1 MRNVNK
7 QQTNPISVPRSNRNH
22 QLSTLTSGPAG
33 KVIPLAAIPLL
44 REDAAR
50 GLVKVGVE
58 MLETHELIAN
68 KTLVRFTVWVVPNLA
83 YPRFEGS
90 REQFDNSY
98 AGRPQY
104 EGGDVVPYM
113 VTAAMGTHG
122 SNAVYKA
129 LGLHGAPTDLVN
141 TAFLEGYNLIDEFR
155 RTNASEKLTPRLL
168 TDKTLAPAFWNDS
181 RFEHLVPSF
190 DQAVIDGQFAL
201 RVVEGDL
208 AVRLG
213 TSGTSLPTVI
223 KAGGGAQ
230 RMIAVS
236 SGNPI
241 TSAADNVQRTTGAGL
256 QTGGFAANL
265 DPNGSL
271 HADITNLKA
280 HLAENSLTVS
290 LSDIALARKTQWFAK
305 LREKFQGHKDEYI
318 IDMLMNG
325 IRVPDEFYKQPFMI
339 ADTTEQ
345 FVQVKR
351 HATDSGNLAD
361 SAVSGGARASFDIRV
376 PALNTGGM
384 IYILAECMPQQLW
397 ERQRDPWFHLDFDAE
412 TGLPILPEYLR
423 DALDPEKVDVVKNA
437 EIDTDHADPDGTF
450 AYGPLNWKWNAF
462 GPRVGGKFY
471 RPAAGSPV
479 DTARERLWAVED
491 EDPKYSE
498 NFILVEDL
506 PTYVFLDEEAEP
518 FEFMVAG
525 NVVINGNTQFGGK
538 LVEATDNYDKVM
550 AKAPTARIDLGA

>member
-50 GLVKVGVE
+50 GRVSVGVE

-83 YPRFEGS
+83 YPRFEKS

-98 AGRPQY
+98 AGLPQY

-141 TAFLEGYNLIDEFR
+141 TAYLEGYNIIDEFR

-190 DQAVIDGQFAL
+190 DQAVIDGQ
-201 RVVEGDL
+201 V
-208 AVRLG
+208 
-213 TSGTSLPTVI
+213 
-223 KAGGGAQ
+223 
-230 RMIAVS
+230 
-236 SGNPI
+236 
-241 TSAADNVQRTTGAGL
+241 
-256 QTGGFAANL
+256 
-265 DPNGSL
+265 
-271 HADITNLKA
+271 
-280 HLAENSLTVS
+280 SLTVLNARIPVKGIGYPGGVTATAGGFRETDDTLNPGPHVGGSNLRVGVNAGNGAPDVFGVLASDGISIS
-290 LSDIALARKTQWFAK
+290 LADIALARKTQWFAK
-305 LREKFQGHKDEYI
+305 LREKFQGLKDEKI
-318 IDMLMNG
+318 IDLLMSG
-325 IRVPDEFYKQPFMI
+325 IRVPDEFFKQPFMI

-361 SAVSGGARASFDIRV
+361 SAVSGGARADFDIRV

-397 ERQRDPWFHLDFDAE
+397 ERQRDPWFHLDFDPE
-412 TGLPILPEYLR
+412 TGLPILPDYLR
-423 DALDPEKVDVVKNA
+423 DALDPEKVDVVKNG
-437 EIDTDHADPDGTF
+437 EIDTDHADPDDTF
-450 AYGPLNWKWNAF
+450 AYGPMNWKWNAF

-491 EDPKYSE
+491 EDPKFSE

-538 LVEATDNYDKVM
+538 LVEATDNYEKVM
-550 AKAPTARIDLGA
+550 SKAPIERIDQEA

>member
-7 QQTNPISVPRSNRNH
+7 QQTQPISVPRSNRNH

-50 GLVKVGVE
+50 GRVSVGVE

-113 VTAAMGTHG
+113 VTAPMGTHG

-141 TAFLEGYNLIDEFR
+141 TAYLEGYNLIDEWR
-155 RTNASEKLTPRLL
+155 RTNASEKLLPRLL

-201 RVVEGDL
+201 RVVESKLPIEGL
-208 AVRLG
+208 FKAYG
-213 TSGTSLPTVI
+213 T
-223 KAGGGAQ
+223 AGSYNATGIQ
-230 RMIAVS
+230 DS
-236 SGNPI
+236 
-241 TSAADNVQRTTGAGL
+241 TGASYNPG
-256 QTGGFAANL
+256 TT
-265 DPNGSL
+265 PVIGSL
-271 HADITNLKA
+271 QAKVSGLSPYAPEVNAVLE
-280 HLAENSLTVS
+280 ENSITVS
-290 LSDIALARKTQWFAK
+290 LSDIAMARKTQWFAK

-318 IDMLMNG
+318 IDMLMSG

-361 SAVSGGARASFDIRV
+361 SAVSGGARADFDIRV

-397 ERQRDPWFHLDFDAE
+397 ERQRDPWFHLDFDSE
-412 TGLPILPEYLR
+412 TGLPILPEYIR
-423 DALDPEKVDVVKNA
+423 DALDPEKVDVVRNG

-525 NVVINGNTQFGGK
+525 NVVVNGNTQFGGK

-550 AKAPTARIDLGA
+550 AKAPTARIEQEA

>member
-7 QQTNPISVPRSNRNH
+7 QQTQPLKVPRSNRNH
-22 QLSTLTSGPAG
+22 QLSTLTSGEAG
-33 KVIPLAAIPLL
+33 KVIPLAVIPLL

-50 GLVKVGVE
+50 GRVSVGVE

-68 KTLVRFTVWVVPNLA
+68 KTMCRFTVWVVPNLA
-83 YPRFEGS
+83 LERFEAS

-113 VTAAMGTHG
+113 VTAVMGAHG
-122 SNAVYKA
+122 ANPIYKA

-141 TAFLEGYNLIDEFR
+141 TAYLEGYNLIDGFR
-155 RTNASEKLTPRLL
+155 RTNASEKLTARLMND
-168 TDKTLAPAFWNDS
+168 TSLAPAFWNDS

-201 RVVEGDL
+201 RVVESRMPVMGLVMSDGTTTGVVNSDARQSDGTL
-208 AVRLG
+208 ATGKYGSNAIVAATK
-213 TSGTSLPTVI
+213 TSGV
-223 KAGGGAQ
+223 
-230 RMIAVS
+230 
-236 SGNPI
+236 
-241 TSAADNVQRTTGAGL
+241 TSAVNHIDVYAQ
-256 QTGGFAANL
+256 
-265 DPNGSL
+265 
-271 HADITNLKA
+271 
-280 HLAENSLTVS
+280 LAESGITVS

-305 LREKFQGHKDEYI
+305 LREKFQGHKEEHI
-318 IDMLMNG
+318 IDLLMDG
-325 IRVPDEFYKQPFMI
+325 IAIPDEFYKQPILI
-339 ADTTEQ
+339 ADTTVP
-345 FVQVKR
+345 FAQVKR

-361 SAVSGGARASFDIRV
+361 SAVSGGARADFDIRV
-376 PALNTGGM
+376 PRLNTGGT

-397 ERQRDPWFHLDFDAE
+397 ERQRDPFFHLEFDDE
-412 TGLPILPEYLR
+412 TDLPVLPSYLR
-423 DALDPEKVDVVKNA
+423 DALDPEKVDVVKNG
-437 EIDTDHADPDGTF
+437 EIDTDHADKDGTF
-450 AYGPLNWKWNAF
+450 AFGPLNWKWNAF

-479 DTARERLWAVED
+479 DTVRERLWAVED
-491 EDPKYSE
+491 EDPKFSE

-506 PTYVFLDEEAEP
+506 PKYIFLDEEAEP
-518 FEFMVAG
+518 FEFMVSG

-550 AKAPTARIDLGA
+550 EKAPTKRIEQGA